1 MVTINLLGKDIELY
15 YNTKAMMDISKR
27 CGSLDNLFEWLNISN
42 YNDNNENNFNRSEL
56 ISKYAGLLC
65 DLANGGVYKHN
76 CEIEFGLKDGEKQ
89 KFYTDDVFLC
99 LISPNQILRY
109 QEAFFRALNEGSEV
123 SIPESMQSEEPDPD
137 LAEVESE
144 KNL

>member
-15 YNTKAMMDISKR
+15 YNTKAMLDISKR
-27 CGSLDNLFEWLNISN
+27 CGSLENLFEWLNIRNSN
-42 YNDNNENNFNRSEL
+42 GNNENNLNHSEL

-76 CEIEFGLKDGEKQ
+76 CEIAFGLKDGEMQ
-89 KFYTDDVFLC
+89 KFYTDDIFLC

-109 QEAFFRALNEGSEV
+109 QEAFFRALNEGSEF
-123 SIPESMQSEEPDPD
+123 SMPESMQNEEPDPD

-144 KNL
+144 KN